1 MNVLDT
7 KLLCEIGECLA
18 DKLKVDVN
26 KLKSTKLI
34 LEVDDE
40 YFKKLDEDIFYKLN
54 ENDKEFMPS
63 ENEIFLTF
71 QNIDIIIKKSVD

>member
-1 MNVLDT
+1 MNVLNT
-7 KLLCEIGECLA
+7 NLLCEIGECLS

-34 LEVDDE
+34 LEVDEE

-54 ENDKEFMPS
+54 DDGKEFIPS

-71 QNIDIIIKKSVD
+71 QNIYIIIKKA